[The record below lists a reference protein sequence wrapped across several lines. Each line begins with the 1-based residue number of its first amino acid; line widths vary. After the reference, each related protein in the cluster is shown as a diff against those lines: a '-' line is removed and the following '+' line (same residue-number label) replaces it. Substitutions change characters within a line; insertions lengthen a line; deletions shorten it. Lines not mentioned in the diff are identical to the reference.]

1 MVKCQSTRKKARK
14 QARRQHKQRK
24 RRQSQAKHT
33 RVERVAR
40 IGPNTPHDLCSE
52 RLTGFGGLLPFAKF
66 MDLIGFKQAFQ
77 DHYVRPKR
85 RPKLGC
91 YRMVLGLLM
100 LLFVGFQRLGH
111 FAYLR
116 QDAMMCGLLQVQ
128 RLPAVSTFWR
138 YLRSLCF
145 VQVPALL
152 RLMAALR
159 ARVWNVV
166 GYEPK
171 RITVDIDTTVATVYG
186 HIEGSRK
193 GHNPKH
199 RGKKGLRPV
208 LCLISET
215 REYLCGKQRR
225 GETITCEEV
234 AQQIRRFPTY
244 LPACVE
250 HVLVRGDGEFIGWES
265 VSACEDLGYR
275 YIFGNRRC
283 APRFPS
289 GGWYRRG
296 EHEYN
301 ECRYQPQG
309 WGAPCRFVAMR
320 IRKDQAQDGQLEL
333 FEEGQYVYRV
343 FVTNLTLRP
352 HNVVAQYDPRADA
365 ENSIGEAQREGI
377 LAIPSKKFQT
387 HSAYFQIVM
396 LAYNLWRWM
405 KQVAGHHEQEHA
417 RTRRAEPA
425 SSAESP
431 SIVDHTIRVAR
442 LKMLYV
448 AAKVTSHAHRAEV
461 YYSIHETRAAGLIQF
476 LDYLDRR
483 RRERRAPPVRAG
495 ATPGRRVS

>member
-1 MVKCQSTRKKARK
+1 MVSRKLKQKKARK
-14 QARRQHKQRK
+14 QARRQAKQRQRK
-24 RRQSQAKHT
+24 QAQPKHT
-33 RVERVAR
+33 PRKSVAK
-40 IGPNTPHDLCSE
+40 IGPNTPYDLCTE

-66 MDLIGFKQAFQ
+66 MDLIDFKQAFEEQ
-77 DHYVRPKR
+77 YIRPKR

-111 FAYLR
+111 FAYIR
-116 QDAMMCGLLQVQ
+116 EDPMMCGLLQVEK
-128 RLPAVSTFWR
+128 LPAVSTFWR
-138 YLRSLCF
+138 YVRSLCF

-159 ARVWNVV
+159 ERVWQLV

-171 RITVDIDTTVATVYG
+171 RISVDIDTTVATVYG

-193 GHNPKH
+193 GHNTKH

-208 LCLISET
+208 LCFIHDT

-225 GETITCEEV
+225 GETIKCAEV
-234 AQQIRRFPTY
+234 AQQIRSFPQY
-244 LPACVE
+244 LPACVKE
-250 HVLVRGDGEFIGWES
+250 VLVRGDGEFIGWES
-265 VSACEDLGYR
+265 VSACEELGYG

-283 APRFPS
+283 APPFPAH
-289 GGWYRRG
+289 GWYWRG
-296 EHEYN
+296 GHEYN
-301 ECRYQPQG
+301 ECLYQPQG
-309 WGAPCRFVAMR
+309 WGEACRFVAMR
-320 IRKDQAQDGQLEL
+320 IRKGKAKDGQLDL
-333 FEEGQYVYRV
+333 FEDEQYVYRV

-352 HNVVAQYDPRADA
+352 HNVVAEYDPRADA
-365 ENSIGEAQREGI
+365 ENSIGEAQREGL

-387 HSAYFQIVM
+387 HIAYFQIVM

-405 KQVAGHHEQEHA
+405 KQVAGHHEKQQP
-417 RTRRAEPA
+417 RACLDKSEP
-425 SSAESP
+425 SPESP

-448 AAKVTSHAHRAEV
+448 AAKVTSHANRAEV
-461 YYSIHETRAAGLIQF
+461 YYSIHETRAVGLIQF

-483 RRERRAPPVRAG
+483 RSERRPPVRAG
-495 ATPGRRVS
+495 APRGRRAG